1 MPQRYAPASGDHNP
15 IHLDE
20 GVAKAVGLPGRINHG
35 LGTLS
40 LVTGGLVEL
49 LAGGDPTTLGGLRVR
64 FTDMVFPGSDLTTE
78 AWESDG
84 GYEFETRRPDGS
96 VVLAGAVQMRNG

>member
-20 GVAKAVGLPGRINHG
+20 AVAKLVGLPGVINHG

-40 LVTGGLVEL
+40 LVAGGLVEHA
-49 LAGGDPTTLGGLRVR
+49 AGGDAARVKRIRAR
-64 FTDMVFPGSDLTTE
+64 FTDLVIPDSTLSVTVWDQGGSLGFE
-78 AWESDG
+78 A
-84 GYEFETRRPDGS
+84 TRPDGS
-96 VVLAGAVQMRNG
+96 PVVVGELEVG